1 MMKKNIAKLLVFAM
15 LLSMLPFAA
24 AAAETEATAASVS
37 ISDYVTISDVKVG
50 GTALAAAS
58 VDGTYTFSTDTAVTL
73 GDGNKVTVTF
83 GVTGQNSATIY
94 SVSRDT
100 ANLFAN
106 GSVSDEITV
115 EDAAQAKNLT
125 YTVKTKNP
133 EKSASFK
140 VTFSVADSTVAVES
154 VTVTPETLSLKV
166 GKTGKLTATV
176 APEGAVGD
184 VIWTSDNT
192 AVATVAEDGTVTAVA
207 AGVANVTAKCGEM
220 VSGACVVTVEAEK
233 ELTVSVDIGNVE
245 TQPETVDGKEVST
258 ATIESEAVHTAIE
271 SAAAAATEE
280 ESSNEKIVAV
290 VSIDLSQTAE
300 GVKLDKSVFTKA
312 SGYNV
317 AWDTDTKELVVSVK
331 LQGGTVRL
339 DSNAIKDIAGA
350 GDENAVVMMSV
361 TKPEQNEV
369 PADKK
374 PTENVTVKA
383 IFNVNI
389 TVNGASPSWSGTEN
403 KITLTVANTFG
414 VTETNKLKV
423 YLDKVLAP
431 DAKVT
436 NNGDNLDI
444 QVPHLSY
451 ITLAE
456 EASSSDNNNKP
467 SGSGGGGGGGGGG
480 SSKPAIKPG
489 DKPTTPGTTAPS
501 GGVAGFNDVAP
512 GAWYADSVKYVVEKG
527 LFGGVGNGR
536 FAPNDNMTRAMMWTV
551 LARYMGVNTN
561 TGSNWY
567 EAARTWAMEKG
578 ISDGTM
584 ADGNV
589 TREQFVTMLWRL
601 SGEPTV
607 DNGASFT
614 DSGKVSGYAK
624 TAVDWAV
631 AQGIVNGYSD
641 GTFKPQGSATRAEVA
656 KMLTVFCQSAS

>member
-83 GVTGQNSATIY
+83 GVTGQNTTIY

-100 ANLFAN
+100 ANLYAN

-115 EDAAQAKNLT
+115 EDAAQVQNLT

-166 GKTGKLTATV
+166 GETGKLTATV

-207 AGVANVTAKCGEM
+207 AGVANVTAKCGEV

-245 TQPETVDGKEVST
+245 TKPETVDGKEVST
-258 ATIESEAVHTAIE
+258 ATIESGAVYTAIE

-290 VSIDLSQTAE
+290 VSIDLSEKAE

-383 IFNVNI
+383 ILEWNRKQDYF
-389 TVNGASPSWSGTEN
+389 
-403 KITLTVANTFG
+403 
-414 VTETNKLKV
+414 
-423 YLDKVLAP
+423 DCC
-431 DAKVT
+431 
-436 NNGDNLDI
+436 
-444 QVPHLSY
+444 
-451 ITLAE
+451 
-456 EASSSDNNNKP
+456 
-467 SGSGGGGGGGGGG
+467 
-480 SSKPAIKPG
+480 
-489 DKPTTPGTTAPS
+489 
-501 GGVAGFNDVAP
+501 
-512 GAWYADSVKYVVEKG
+512 KYVWCNRNEQVKG
-527 LFGGVGNGR
+527 L
-536 FAPNDNMTRAMMWTV
+536 
-551 LARYMGVNTN
+551 
-561 TGSNWY
+561 S
-567 EAARTWAMEKG
+567 
-578 ISDGTM
+578 
-584 ADGNV
+584 
-589 TREQFVTMLWRL
+589 
-601 SGEPTV
+601 
-607 DNGASFT
+607 
-614 DSGKVSGYAK
+614 
-624 TAVDWAV
+624 
-631 AQGIVNGYSD
+631 
-641 GTFKPQGSATRAEVA
+641 
-656 KMLTVFCQSAS
+656 